1 MNGDN
6 QGKLARTRTDIWRK
20 GHCRIEKK
28 DMPNHLTTLLNNE
41 FGLDHDYYLA
51 SPKVMVMRIYA
62 VGVTGQAKDVSLPL
76 RM

>member
-1 MNGDN
+1 MNAPAQISGV
-6 QGKLARTRTDIWRK
+6 KDIVGLK
-20 GHCRIEKK
+20 IKEIN
-28 DMPNHLTTLLNNE
+28 DHLTTFFNNE
-41 FGLDHDYYLA
+41 FVLDHEYYLA